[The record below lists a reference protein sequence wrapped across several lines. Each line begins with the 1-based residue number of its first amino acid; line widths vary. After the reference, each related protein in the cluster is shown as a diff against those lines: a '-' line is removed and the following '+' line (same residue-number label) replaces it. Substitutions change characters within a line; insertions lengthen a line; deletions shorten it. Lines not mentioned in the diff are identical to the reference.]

1 MQTILPC
8 FDFNLVRL
16 LLWGQ
21 VGCFYLSNVNIL
33 SFISVYQVHRKHLI
47 IKLFLFDFVRRG
59 FCILPRSPPQAWELC
74 RRRRLRMMRRLINS
88 RVFTSEKFP
97 SDVRNPPLN
106 PSSFHSF
113 HSSFFNHP
121 QTDIVKAYT
130 FSYNYWSK
138 MQKISVIY
146 VKFCVEKRS
155 IIFESKLKNYNQLIV
170 FFYFRLVFSPVSE
183 ESQQTNFPDPW
194 V

>member
-8 FDFNLVRL
+8 FYFKLLRW

-33 SFISVYQVHRKHLI
+33 SYIFVYQVHRKHLI

-74 RRRRLRMMRRLINS
+74 RRRLRMMRRLINS

-97 SDVRNPPLN
+97 SDVRNPPLK

-130 FSYNYWSK
+130 FSYNYWSR
-138 MQKISVIY
+138 MQSAIQNISNLCKILRR
-146 VKFCVEKRS
+146 KDMM
-155 IIFESKLKNYNQLIV
+155 IFESKLKNYNQLIV
-170 FFYFRLVFSPVSE
+170 FYLLDS
-183 ESQQTNFPDPW
+183 
-194 V
+194 